1 MATAIRSRSGPS
13 LSVDFPDG
21 GYAIGILQ
29 GGRIVSIVE
38 RHVTLAE
45 ADAFCL
51 SYNGPDGD
59 CQAVI
64 VPEGVMTSPALF
76 PWGIGGKRAEQYRP
90 DQKGGA

>member
-1 MATAIRSRSGPS
+1 M
-13 LSVDFPDG
+13 
-21 GYAIGILQ
+21 
-29 GGRIVSIVE
+29 IVE

-64 VPEGVMTSPALF
+64 VPEGVMTSPAFF
-76 PWGIGGKRAEQYRP
+76 PWGIGGKYAAIPPIRKVVHDGNPTEKR
-90 DQKGGA
+90 